1 MKRTL
6 TLAPLVLL
14 LLGCS
19 TGVALPTVPS
29 VTPAG
34 SPVAEYASPAAGQR
48 SPSPSP
54 ASQSPGPSQGI
65 TSPQPTPT
73 PKPPSFAVLV
83 DLTSSPS
90 DYTLSIVDEVGGV
103 ARQLEA
109 RQRTPMNTH
118 DGTGIQLP
126 YVSASRTSLY
136 YLDGDSRLL
145 AINMN
150 GVPPF
155 AAALAVPSGSAGA
168 FAVSPDDKQ
177 IAVSVLDYTVSPV
190 HLTLYTDALAGGHKR
205 VIYQSSS
212 NYVWPVAWHSG
223 LLVLAHAVG
232 PFEEDIAKAAPA
244 RGNPY
249 SAISYHLVDPT
260 NAYRKVLMGAC
271 TVSGPLSPA
280 GSGCIQGGAIDWNG
294 NDPGPWSTTDWGTRS
309 SAAALSPDGQWM
321 AAAIPDNPAV
331 MGIWAKNGV
340 VANRIAGPG
349 LHDWAGW
356 ITDQVIIIGSADPTW
371 QPKVANVVSGG
382 PVHGVS
388 ARGFFAAVLPTNIV

>member
-1 MKRTL
+1 M
-6 TLAPLVLL
+6 
-14 LLGCS
+14 
-19 TGVALPTVPS
+19 
-29 VTPAG
+29 
-34 SPVAEYASPAAGQR
+34 
-48 SPSPSP
+48 
-54 ASQSPGPSQGI
+54 
-65 TSPQPTPT
+65 
-73 PKPPSFAVLV
+73 LV
-83 DLTSSPS
+83 DLTSSS
-90 DYTLSIVDEVGGV
+90 SNYTVSIVDEDGGV
-103 ARQLEA
+103 ARQLEG

-118 DGTGIQLP
+118 AGLGIQLP
-126 YVSASRTSLY
+126 YVSATRTALY

-190 HLTLYTDALAGGHKR
+190 HLTLYTDSLAGGHKR

-223 LLVLAHAVG
+223 LLVLAHAAG

-260 NAYRKVLMGAC
+260 NANRKVLMGAC
-271 TVSGPLSPA
+271 TVSGPISPA

-294 NDPGPWSTTDWGTRS
+294 NNPGPWSATDWGTRS

-321 AAAIPDNPAV
+321 AAAIPDNPME
-331 MGIWAKNGV
+331 MGIWRKDGT
-340 VANRIAGPG
+340 VANYVNGPG

-356 ITDQVIIIGSADPTW
+356 ITDQVIITGSTDPRW
-371 QPKVANVVSGG
+371 QPQVTNVIAGG
-382 PVHGVS
+382 PVHPVS
-388 ARGFFAAVLPTNIV
+388 AQGFFAALLPTTIT